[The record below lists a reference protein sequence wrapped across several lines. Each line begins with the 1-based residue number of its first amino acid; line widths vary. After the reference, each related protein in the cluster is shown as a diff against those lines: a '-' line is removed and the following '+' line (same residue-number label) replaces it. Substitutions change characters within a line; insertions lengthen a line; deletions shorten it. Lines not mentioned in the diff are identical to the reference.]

1 MASRGHTISALQL
14 TKFYAAIRAK
24 PFVILAGNSGTGKSR
39 LVRLFAEACGA
50 TAANGGFHLVAVRP
64 DWSDGG
70 ELLGYLDLQNN
81 FRPGQLLEPLLRAHA
96 QPQQPVFV
104 CLDEMNLARVEHY
117 FSDFLSKIESRRRA
131 ADGSVVSDAVI
142 SARDLEL
149 LSPASIPESLRATLA
164 HLKSAQ
170 QGVCLPPN
178 LIVVGTVNM
187 DETTHAF
194 SRKVLDRANTL
205 EIDAGR
211 LGADLP
217 LSAAVAPPTPSP
229 GAVDLTAPFLTAQDM
244 VQDPKHAEALAH
256 VAGLLD
262 SLNDILS
269 EAHLQVAYRT
279 RDEAA
284 AFFIHATAVGLSSDE
299 ADHAI
304 VMQKILPR
312 VQGSSPRLARILRE
326 LLGRFQPGGSIDS
339 NSEKLNEELLALRK
353 DTSRSPLVR
362 KIASMWLVYQEE
374 GFTSFWVARVVP
386 ANVSSSVVLELGSEV
401 SATLNVGAIKLAA
414 GGRVAVPPLL
424 FEQTR
429 YEVEVVQPD
438 TPDTAPASLL
448 VAGKDVLRGRQRRGH
463 AMTTINFESEIGF
476 TRWEL
481 RQSGRLIAALRL
493 EVFPSK
499 LDYQSDYFALRASLE
514 SEVRMLAGAL
524 SGRTWQPRGRKRTTQ
539 QPTDLEWLVQLRGIF
554 DEWVQA
560 IECIDRHPR
569 RRLVRETQ
577 LRPIAQV
584 RRADQTALA
593 HLRKHPNQLSRAP
606 RGPIR
611 IGTERWTTAR
621 LPDSR
626 RSLDLDTPENLFVAH
641 GFQRVS
647 SKIRGI
653 LARLDPEKSGAK
665 AWCDFLEAASTKL
678 RRLEARTFLSEVD
691 VPQHAPSITLAM
703 HLSPGYREF
712 LRTWN
717 LLQAGLTLDGDAL
730 AMSEKNVATLYELW
744 CFVALGNLL
753 RTELGATPKRPDWL
767 VVDHRGVALGLRKG
781 RASELV
787 IDTLRHGRIRV
798 TYNRSDETPT
808 GDCRPDN
815 TLEVEQSGPAQRS
828 FRYVFD
834 AKYRLS
840 DDADYVKANW
850 APGVPT
856 DVVTRMHAYRDQIVT
871 TVLKD
876 AAPDP
881 SAIVWDIGQRRYV
894 QRTVGAFALF
904 PYAGADAEKNRF
916 FKSIASVGVGA
927 LPFLPSRRGEVEAL
941 IRQIVANSAETVEDL
956 AVELSGTEEVARI
969 VKSHEYGLLGIVKSR
984 TQLEWAL
991 REKIYHM
998 PYRAKQLRLRADFV
1012 VLIISAAQSKEHHGA
1027 IYHAKVRSVNF
1038 GARGSIS
1045 PIP

>member
-1 MASRGHTISALQL
+1 MSLLSL
-14 TKFYAAIRAK
+14 TLSGGFEL
-24 PFVILAGNSGTGKSR
+24 FVDGPSNRR
-39 LVRLFAEACGA
+39 LV
-50 TAANGGFHLVAVRP
+50 
-64 DWSDGG
+64 
-70 ELLGYLDLQNN
+70 
-81 FRPGQLLEPLLRAHA
+81 PG
-96 QPQQPVFV
+96 
-104 CLDEMNLARVEHY
+104 
-117 FSDFLSKIESRRRA
+117 
-131 ADGSVVSDAVI
+131 
-142 SARDLEL
+142 
-149 LSPASIPESLRATLA
+149 
-164 HLKSAQ
+164 
-170 QGVCLPPN
+170 
-178 LIVVGTVNM
+178 
-187 DETTHAF
+187 
-194 SRKVLDRANTL
+194 
-205 EIDAGR
+205 
-211 LGADLP
+211 
-217 LSAAVAPPTPSP
+217 
-229 GAVDLTAPFLTAQDM
+229 
-244 VQDPKHAEALAH
+244 
-256 VAGLLD
+256 
-262 SLNDILS
+262 
-269 EAHLQVAYRT
+269 
-279 RDEAA
+279 
-284 AFFIHATAVGLSSDE
+284 
-299 ADHAI
+299 
-304 VMQKILPR
+304 
-312 VQGSSPRLARILRE
+312 
-326 LLGRFQPGGSIDS
+326 
-339 NSEKLNEELLALRK
+339 
-353 DTSRSPLVR
+353 
-362 KIASMWLVYQEE
+362 
-374 GFTSFWVARVVP
+374 
-386 ANVSSSVVLELGSEV
+386 NVSSSVVLELGSGV
-401 SATLNVGAIKLAA
+401 SATLNVGTVRLAV

-438 TPDTAPASLL
+438 IPDAVPVSLL

-463 AMTTINFESEIGF
+463 AMATINFESEIGF

-514 SEVRMLAGAL
+514 SEVRILAGAL

-539 QPTDLEWLVQLRGIF
+539 QPTDLEWLVQLRGLF

-606 RGPIR
+606 NGPIR

-626 RSLDLDTPENLFVAH
+626 RSLDLNTPENLFVAYA
-641 GFQRVS
+641 FQRVC

-653 LARLDPEKSGAK
+653 LARLDPERSGAK
-665 AWCDFLEAASTKL
+665 EWCDFLAAASTKL

-691 VPQHAPSITLAM
+691 APQHASSITLAM

-787 IDTLRHGRIRV
+787 IDAPRHGKIRV

-840 DDADYVKANW
+840 DDAKYVELNG
-850 APGVPT
+850 APGVPA
-856 DVVTRMHAYRDQIVT
+856 DVVTQMHAYRDQIVT
-871 TVLKD
+871 SVLRE

-881 SAIVWDIGQRRYV
+881 SAIVWDVGQRRYV

-927 LPFLPSRRGEVEAL
+927 LPFLPSRREEVKAL

-969 VKSHEYGLLGIVKSR
+969 VKSHEYGLLGIVKNR

-1012 VLIISAAQSKEHHGA
+1012 VLIISAAQSKEHYGA

-1038 GARGSIS
+1038 GNRGSIS
-1045 PIP
+1045 PIPPGDESGGRSGDPYVWFETEAWKEIAPPLSYEGRPSHFGFTTRLAFESAKGVADLLLVREPERRLADELRSTGASVRVFDETSTESSPFDVASLRLRMVVRWEDSPKDVAVRFTPSAGEFRWEGEVATWKELMFSPAEVVARIRQAGHPTTVSAKP

>member
-1 MASRGHTISALQL
+1 MSLLSL
-14 TKFYAAIRAK
+14 T
-24 PFVILAGNSGTGKSR
+24 LSGD
-39 LVRLFAEACGA
+39 F
-50 TAANGGFHLVAVRP
+50 
-64 DWSDGG
+64 
-70 ELLGYLDLQNN
+70 ELLVDGPSN
-81 FRPGQLLEPLLRAHA
+81 
-96 QPQQPVFV
+96 
-104 CLDEMNLARVEHY
+104 
-117 FSDFLSKIESRRRA
+117 RR
-131 ADGSVVSDAVI
+131 
-142 SARDLEL
+142 L
-149 LSPASIPESLRATLA
+149 
-164 HLKSAQ
+164 
-170 QGVCLPPN
+170 
-178 LIVVGTVNM
+178 
-187 DETTHAF
+187 
-194 SRKVLDRANTL
+194 
-205 EIDAGR
+205 
-211 LGADLP
+211 
-217 LSAAVAPPTPSP
+217 
-229 GAVDLTAPFLTAQDM
+229 
-244 VQDPKHAEALAH
+244 
-256 VAGLLD
+256 
-262 SLNDILS
+262 
-269 EAHLQVAYRT
+269 
-279 RDEAA
+279 
-284 AFFIHATAVGLSSDE
+284 
-299 ADHAI
+299 
-304 VMQKILPR
+304 
-312 VQGSSPRLARILRE
+312 
-326 LLGRFQPGGSIDS
+326 
-339 NSEKLNEELLALRK
+339 
-353 DTSRSPLVR
+353 
-362 KIASMWLVYQEE
+362 
-374 GFTSFWVARVVP
+374 VP
-386 ANVSSSVVLELGSEV
+386 ANVSSSVMLELGSGV
-401 SATLNVGAIKLAA
+401 SATLNVGTIQLAA

-438 TPDTAPASLL
+438 IPDAVPVSLL

-463 AMTTINFESEIGF
+463 AMATINFESEIGF

-539 QPTDLEWLVQLRGIF
+539 QPTDLEWLFQLRGLF
-554 DEWVQA
+554 HEWVQA
-560 IECIDRHPR
+560 IECMDRHPR
-569 RRLVRETQ
+569 RRLVRESQ

-593 HLRKHPNQLSRAP
+593 HLRKHPNQLCRAP
-606 RGPIR
+606 NGPIR
-611 IGTERWTTAR
+611 IGTECWTTAR

-626 RSLDLDTPENLFVAH
+626 RSLDLNTPENLFVAYA
-641 GFQRVS
+641 FQRVS

-653 LARLDPEKSGAK
+653 LARLDPERSGAK
-665 AWCDFLEAASTKL
+665 AWCDFLAAASTKL

-691 VPQHAPSITLAM
+691 APQHAPSITLAM

-781 RASELV
+781 RASELL
-787 IDTLRHGRIRV
+787 IDTPRHGSIRV

-815 TLEVEQSGPAQRS
+815 TLEIEQSGPAKRT

-840 DDADYVKANW
+840 DDADYVMANW

-871 TVLKD
+871 SILREVT
-876 AAPDP
+876 PDP

-894 QRTVGAFALF
+894 QKTVGAFALF

-927 LPFLPSRRGEVEAL
+927 LPFLPSRREEVKAL

-969 VKSHEYGLLGIVKSR
+969 VKSHEYGLLGIVKNGA
-984 TQLEWAL
+984 QLEWAL

-1038 GARGSIS
+1038 GARGSIM
-1045 PIP
+1045 PIPPGDDSGNRSGVPYVWFETEAWKEITPPLSYEGRPPHFGFTTRLAFESANGVADLLLVREPERRLADELRSAGASVRVYDETSTESSPFDVASLRLRLMVCWDESKKDVAVRFTPSAGEFRWDGEIATWKELMFSPAEVVARIRAAVGR